1 MTLDLLHEEEYEA
14 LRKKLREEPD
24 LKPIEQEITTGNAWT
39 DYRIKSFNAILTTL
53 SIAAVIIFLALI
65 VLVQI

>member
-14 LRKKLREEPD
+14 LRKRLREEPD
-24 LKPIEQEITTGNAWT
+24 LKQVEHDITAGNIRT